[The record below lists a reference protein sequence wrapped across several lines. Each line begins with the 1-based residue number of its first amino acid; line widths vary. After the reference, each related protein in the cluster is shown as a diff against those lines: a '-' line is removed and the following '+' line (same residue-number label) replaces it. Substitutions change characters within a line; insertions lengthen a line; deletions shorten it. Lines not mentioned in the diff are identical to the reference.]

1 MNITKKFLFLI
12 LAGISALVA
21 ALFAFVVELPSGL
34 DGYTIRAPF
43 NGGIVNKGFG
53 LKQFLNMDE
62 IDSSLLT
69 LRIVAITALVFA
81 LIFAALHFRKQIVNL
96 WKTRASN
103 PTQVRCRY
111 CAEPIQAAA
120 IICRHCGKELGNNH

>member
-1 MNITKKFLFLI
+1 MDIIKKFLFLI
-12 LAGISALVA
+12 LAGISAIVA
-21 ALFAFVVELPSGL
+21 ALFAFVVEMPSGL

-43 NGGIVNKGFG
+43 NGGITNKGFG

-69 LRIVAITALVFA
+69 LRIVAITSLVFA
-81 LIFAALHFRKQIVNL
+81 LIFAGLHFRKQIVNIL
-96 WKTRASN
+96 KTGASK
-103 PTQVRCRY
+103 PAQVKCQY

-120 IICRHCGKELGNNH
+120 IVCRHCGKELA